1 MRFFETLR
9 VALAAIRS
17 TSLRSFLTTLGIVI
31 GVAAVITMVAL
42 GTGARAAVNAQLNA
56 LGSDLLSISPRQ
68 WRWRGIAAAGG
79 AQLTSDDA
87 LALMRDAPSLKAVV
101 PTLANDQQVQIGAA
115 NASVDVMATTP
126 EFAQVSR
133 LTLAAGRFFSHAD
146 DYARRR
152 VAVLGAIVHSDELD
166 MDLDDPTTLIGQ
178 ETTIRGIPFE
188 IIGVLDPK
196 GDQPGWNDPDETIF
210 IPFRTGEYRIFG
222 SDRLDGIT
230 VQLHHVDS
238 MRVAMLEIES
248 VVRRE
253 HRLRPAE
260 ENDFRIRDR
269 SQYLDVQAEA
279 SDTLSFLLAGIAA
292 VSLIVGGIGIM
303 NIMLVSV
310 TERTREIGVRKA
322 MGATRRNVMLQFLI
336 EAAVLCLLGGV
347 AGIGLGMGAARA
359 LTYFQGWPT
368 LVSPAAIVLA
378 VSVSVAIALFFGVWP
393 ARRAA
398 GLDPIEAL
406 RHE

>member
-1 MRFFETLR
+1 MRFVEILR
-9 VALAAIRS
+9 VALGAIRA

-42 GTGARAAVNAQLNA
+42 GTGARAAVEAELNA
-56 LGSDLLSISPRQ
+56 LGSDLLTVSPRQ
-68 WRWRGIAAAGG
+68 WRWRGVAAEGG
-79 AQLTSDDA
+79 APLTSDDA
-87 LALMRDAPSLKAVV
+87 LALMRDAPGLKAVV
-101 PTLANDQQVQIGAA
+101 PSLSSRQQVQLDAA
-115 NASVDVMATTP
+115 NARVDVMATTP
-126 EFAQVSR
+126 EFATVSR
-133 LTLAAGRFFSHAD
+133 LTVAAGRFFSHAE

-166 MDLDDPTTLIGQ
+166 MDLDDATVLLGSEI
-178 ETTIRGIPFE
+178 TIRGIRFE
-188 IIGVLDPK
+188 IIGILERK
-196 GDQPGWNDPDETIF
+196 GEQPGPDPDETIY

-222 SDRLDGIT
+222 SDRLDDIT
-230 VQLHHVDS
+230 LQLHHVDS
-238 MRVAMLEIES
+238 MDAAMLEIES
-248 VVRRE
+248 VLRRE
-253 HRLRPAE
+253 HRLRPDE

-269 SQYLDVQAEA
+269 SQFLTVQAEA

-310 TERTREIGVRKA
+310 TERTKEIGVRKA
-322 MGATRRNVMLQFLI
+322 MGATRRNVMAQFLI
-336 EAAVLCLLGGV
+336 EAMVLCVLGGV

-359 LTYFQGWPT
+359 LSYFQGWPT

-378 VSVSVAIALFFGVWP
+378 VSVSVAIAIFFGVWP

-398 GLDPIEAL
+398 QLDPIEAL